1 MTKLKSRRNSK
12 SQNIMNEGI
21 LDNVKK
27 IFNKKTLSNDKVE
40 DVVKQILNKVKSI
53 ESLNKK
59 LLNFSEVE
67 NNICRAILFY
77 PTYRVLYK
85 FMKANNKKA
94 FCTQVSDNI
103 IKYII
108 AVLVNKKISDESH
121 RNQGLLSIIREQ
133 FSTYN
138 EVILP
143 LLSKDAELLIN
154 KDGYN
159 KTIPQY
165 ISDIEK
171 VLKIL
176 PKLPEDKSKKE
187 SISKNNIPVIS
198 NRLSVFFENIEN
210 STLNTF
216 SKDYS
221 IVKSSIIFKLSNLE
235 EESKKIFTELE
246 KKLAKFDNENNN
258 EKYLNDFVQSLLTE
272 EQYKT
277 LFIAV
282 LVSDID
288 EEKFQDVVTSDKN
301 HFFDNARIVLSMN
314 KNTSLDVPIN
324 TININMLIKKFNK
337 NYNELKDILDD
348 YKTSKDDFLK
358 TYSEPDNL
366 NTLIVLANSFNSF
379 ALSFTTIL
387 TDLKEYLAGLNS
399 FISEEKKEKIDVDD
413 IMKGF
418 DDIQKKKNSDDEN
431 DFELDKAFASLK
443 TKPKAK
449 TKKASISDE
458 VDDMFAKIKKE
469 KRLKRKCK

>member
-1 MTKLKSRRNSK
+1 
-12 SQNIMNEGI
+12 MNKRC
-21 LDNVKK
+21 V
-27 IFNKKTLSNDKVE
+27 
-40 DVVKQILNKVKSI
+40 
-53 ESLNKK
+53 
-59 LLNFSEVE
+59 
-67 NNICRAILFY
+67 A
-77 PTYRVLYK
+77 
-85 FMKANNKKA
+85 
-94 FCTQVSDNI
+94 
-103 IKYII
+103 
-108 AVLVNKKISDESH
+108 
-121 RNQGLLSIIREQ
+121 
-133 FSTYN
+133 
-138 EVILP
+138 
-143 LLSKDAELLIN
+143 
-154 KDGYN
+154 
-159 KTIPQY
+159 
-165 ISDIEK
+165 
-171 VLKIL
+171 
-176 PKLPEDKSKKE
+176 
-187 SISKNNIPVIS
+187 
-198 NRLSVFFENIEN
+198 
-210 STLNTF
+210 
-216 SKDYS
+216 
-221 IVKSSIIFKLSNLE
+221 
-235 EESKKIFTELE
+235 
-246 KKLAKFDNENNN
+246 
-258 EKYLNDFVQSLLTE
+258 LTE

-277 LFIAV
+277 LFISV

-358 TYSEPDNL
+358 TYSDPDSL

-418 DDIQKKKNSDDEN
+418 DDIQKNKKSDDEN
-431 DFELDKAFASLK
+431 DFELDNAFSSFN